1 MVLTTC
7 IPICVRTGVPPAVAD
22 VSRAKLRLGS
32 GREVLYLFRED
43 TRVRL
48 EFVESDDEKDIA
60 HLVRNIYLC
69 QGLAAGCSDFCK
81 QQNIINPWMVANK
94 RRLSFF

>member
-7 IPICVRTGVPPAVAD
+7 ISICVRTGVPPAVAD

-48 EFVESDDEKDIA
+48 ECVESADEEDIA
-60 HLVRNIYLC
+60 RLVRNRYMY
-69 QGLAAGCSDFCK
+69 QGLAARVEW
-81 QQNIINPWMVANK
+81 I
-94 RRLSFF
+94 L